1 MRIEIYVTILFIVGG
16 LVAGEIIVVRSHTAP
31 SAKSNTLPTH
41 PKVVPANPEKEPL
54 PRVIFLNQSAVL
66 IASKKNKEK
75 YREHQARM
83 IDMMNKGVVVL
94 VCPECMKQYG
104 VKASDLID
112 GVQVGKPSQT
122 QES

>member
-16 LVAGEIIVVRSHTAP
+16 LVAGEIIVVRAHTAP

-41 PKVVPANPEKEPL
+41 PKVAPGNAEKERL

-66 IASKKNKEK
+66 IASKKHKENYK
-75 YREHQARM
+75 EHQARL
-83 IDMMNKGVVVL
+83 IEMMNKGVTVL
-94 VCPECMKQYG
+94 VCPDCMKQYD